1 MHYEVVEPSAIY
13 EYIDGEVLALNL
25 LTGIYVQMKSLS
37 AELFHALASGHSAE
51 IVETAAIMAGYGTD
65 VVRQFETHYSEWVAL
80 GLLRVRANSGPDVPV
95 HLTLQPGL
103 SFSEEQWDDL
113 SELIMMDPVHD
124 VSPQGWPA
132 RIDE

>member
-51 IVETAAIMAGYGTD
+51 VVETAAIMAGYGTD
-65 VVRQFETHYSEWVAL
+65 VVKQFETHYSEWVAL
-80 GLLRVRANSGPDVPV
+80 GLLRVCANSGPDVPA

-103 SFSEEQWDDL
+103 SFSEEHWDDL